1 MYSFFWMC
9 GSVHCYSEEEPRR
22 TEQSQQAVLPSPPH
36 RHSAKVLL
44 LSRTPQTH
52 ESDQGP
58 SEGKRADVFRRNAN
72 SHKTNLTEQTR
83 TRRCVWFI
91 VPQVSENSGCIFL
104 LQQLFLHSGGD
115 FLRRGGVCVFAKEPV
130 QLLQLRS
137 LKPVSDTQTRPVK
150 EQRADLDEP
159 PGGWPQ

>member
-1 MYSFFWMC
+1 MC

-22 TEQSQQAVLPSPPH
+22 TEQSQQAVLASPPH
-36 RHSAKVLL
+36 RHSRKVLL

-52 ESDQGP
+52 ESDRGP
-58 SEGKRADVFRRNAN
+58 SEGKRADVFRRNTN

-115 FLRRGGVCVFAKEPV
+115 ILRGGGVCVFDKEPV
-130 QLLQLRS
+130 QLLQLCSHPETSKRH
-137 LKPVSDTQTRPVK
+137 TNMARVK
-150 EQRADLDEP
+150 EHRADLP
-159 PGGWPQ
+159 PGGWLQ